1 MKREM
6 IKRDEMKRAMKN
18 THEATKNTCPIN
30 GASIKILMK
39 QQANN
44 FFVERDDTGELVF
57 HWIDTRVEM
66 LASRKLW
73 DILGSMETPN
83 SDLDQAFIDAIID
96 ELVSRSDFFDSKP
109 MPMSH

>member
-1 MKREM
+1 MKSTMKRTT
-6 IKRDEMKRAMKN
+6 KRPMKN
-18 THEATKNTCPIN
+18 NYPIN
-30 GASIKILMK
+30 NTPIETLMK

-44 FFVERDDTGELVF
+44 FYAERDNSGELVY

-83 SDLDQAFIDAIID
+83 SELDQAFIDAITD
-96 ELVSRSDFFDSKP
+96 ELVGRSDFFDSKP